1 MLALAREAV
10 ARCGGMLVMNTALA
24 PLYDALGGAN
34 TASRRSAAAEVDAL
48 NLALR
53 ELVATDPVRIALADW
68 VAYSRQLGEAE
79 TYDRRFWFSSGA
91 PFGRRFLAR
100 YARDIAAPLRITAG
114 KVRKCLV
121 LDCDNTLWGGVV
133 GEDGLDG
140 IQLSADSAPGVYFRE
155 FQRAVLDL
163 HARGVAIALASKNNE
178 ADVMDVLERHPCSL
192 LRREHLSAWRINW
205 EEKPVSLAAIAA
217 ELNLGL
223 DALVFIDDNPME
235 CELVTKAL
243 PQVQVLQVP
252 PASEELVTW
261 MQRNDPFAALAVTT
275 ADRERN
281 ASYRQNRQRDAF
293 SAEVGDLT
301 AYKRQIGAEL
311 RVRGVGE
318 ADVAR
323 VAQLLQRSNQF
334 NLTTRRYGLDEV
346 RAILVDKEAMVLC
359 AELKDRFGDL
369 GLIGVAII
377 RRGNDRARI
386 DSLLM
391 SCRALGRDAELAFAA
406 ALYGKIATTWKSRWI
421 EAEFV
426 ASAKNAMVADFWV
439 RAGLLRSNTD
449 PEGDVVVFHADAD
462 AQKLHE
468 VLPDYVKLTVEP

>member
-1 MLALAREAV
+1 
-10 ARCGGMLVMNTALA
+10 
-24 PLYDALGGAN
+24 
-34 TASRRSAAAEVDAL
+34 
-48 NLALR
+48 
-53 ELVATDPVRIALADW
+53 
-68 VAYSRQLGEAE
+68 
-79 TYDRRFWFSSGA
+79 DRRFWFSSGA
-91 PFGRRFLAR
+91 PFGRRFLAS
-100 YARDIAAPLRITAG
+100 YARDIAAPLRIAAG

-133 GEDGLDG
+133 GEEGMDG
-140 IQLSADSAPGVYFRE
+140 IQLSEDTLPGAYYHA

-178 ADVMDVLERHPCSL
+178 ADVMEVLDRHPDTAI
-192 LRREHLSAWRINW
+192 RREHLSAWRINW